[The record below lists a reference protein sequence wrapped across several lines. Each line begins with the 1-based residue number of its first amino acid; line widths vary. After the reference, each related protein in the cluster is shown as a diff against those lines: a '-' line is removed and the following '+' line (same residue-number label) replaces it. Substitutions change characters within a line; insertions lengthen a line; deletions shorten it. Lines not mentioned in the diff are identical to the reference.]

1 MTMSVIAVLTADRV
15 ADDDTDIGR
24 LNGRTPG
31 DGGGVVPTGLA
42 GYQHDGAVYCPTCA
56 ASETVVC
63 AATGESYTLPQFPN
77 DETTT
82 DGCYVGVITGTN
94 ESDYPGD
101 ICHECKCL
109 LDTNVLV
116 YDGGGAPPTP
126 VVRVQGDDDTEPV
139 TAFVL
144 CELDDHVEVI
154 YAPESDHCE
163 VESGDISTVP
173 REWVVEGL
181 DD

>member
-1 MTMSVIAVLTADRV
+1 MSVIAVLTADRV

-24 LNGRTPG
+24 LKGRTAG
-31 DGGGVVPTGLA
+31 ATGGVVPTGVA

-63 AATGESYTLPQFPN
+63 AETDETYTLAQFPS
-77 DETTT
+77 DATTT
-82 DGCYVGVITGTN
+82 DGSSVGLITGTS
-94 ESDYPGD
+94 ETDYPGD
-101 ICHECKCL
+101 ICDGCECL

-116 YDGGGAPPTP
+116 YDGGGAHPHP
-126 VVRVQGDDDTEPV
+126 VVRVQGDDDAEPV

-144 CELDDHVEVI
+144 YDLDDHVELI
-154 YAPESDHCE
+154 YAQESDDRE
-163 VESGDISTVP
+163 VESGEIATVP

>member
-24 LNGRTPG
+24 LNSRTPG
-31 DGGGVVPTGLA
+31 DSGVVVPTGLA
-42 GYQHDGAVYCPTCA
+42 GYQHNGEVYCPTCA

-63 AATGESYTLPQFPN
+63 SDTDETYTLTQFP
-77 DETTT
+77 TGASTT
-82 DGCYVGVITGTN
+82 DGSTVGIITGSSET
-94 ESDYPGD
+94 DYPGD
-101 ICHECKCL
+101 ICDGCGCL
-109 LDTNVLV
+109 LDTNVIV
-116 YDGGGAPPTP
+116 YDGGGAHPTP

-144 CELDDHVEVI
+144 YELDDHVEVI
-154 YAPESDHCE
+154 YAPESDDHE